1 MLDNFAPEV
10 AVPRIEK
17 KPVELVGFVSEATL
31 ARAPSVSAR
40 TAKEYGSVPA
50 PTTLLQAGSVCALL
64 TIGGLA
70 VPGRAAPAAPL
81 STPEIQEIQHTRV
94 FVATTPVNFS
104 IAPRRRNYLRQT
116 TPAKSVSAAKSL
128 TRPATPLVVARA
140 PQRVP
145 QKPEALQP
153 RGQPITAS
161 TPITPRG
168 VGTSSASVAPVAAV
182 AMRSASEE
190 TEVRR
195 ILERLRGA
203 YERLDARAARQV
215 WPSLDEPRLAR
226 AFSTLKSQEL
236 DFEECRIDLA
246 STRGVA
252 LCRGRATYVGRFG
265 KREPETQNRRW
276 TFQVRKTGDSWAID
290 SVRSE

>member
-1 MLDNFAPEV
+1 MR
-10 AVPRIEK
+10 PRAHARYA
-17 KPVELVGFVSEATL
+17 LFTL
-31 ARAPSVSAR
+31 GA
-40 TAKEYGSVPA
+40 
-50 PTTLLQAGSVCALL
+50 
-64 TIGGLA
+64 LA

-81 STPEIQEIQHTRV
+81 STPEIQEIRHTKV
-94 FVATTPVNFS
+94 FVATTLVSFS
-104 IAPRRRNYLRQT
+104 IPPRRRDYVRQT
-116 TPAKSVSAAKSL
+116 APAKSVSAAKSL
-128 TRPATPLVVARA
+128 ARPAKPPVVAH
-140 PQRVP
+140 
-145 QKPEALQP
+145 AL
-153 RGQPITAS
+153 
-161 TPITPRG
+161 
-168 VGTSSASVAPVAAV
+168 APVAAV

-215 WPSLDEPRLAR
+215 WPSLDERRLAR

-246 STRGVA
+246 SARGVA